1 MSNEAPYQA
10 NFKTPKGSLLNIRA
24 WSEAELDQSLD
35 ALLTRVHIIN
45 DVEQA
50 IDAICNLQQGGIKIQ
65 QTTVTNTPA
74 PQAAAPAPMQ
84 GYTPPAP
91 AGATPNCEHGEP
103 MRYVPA
109 GISKAGK
116 PYKGFYACARPRLE
130 ACNSKA

>member
-24 WSEAELDQSLD
+24 WSEAELDQALD
-35 ALLTRVHIIN
+35 ALLTRVGLIN
-45 DVEQA
+45 DVELA
-50 IDAICNLQQGGIKIQ
+50 IDAVCNIQQGGLKVLD
-65 QTTVTNTPA
+65 TKLG
-74 PQAAAPAPMQ
+74 APAPAQSAPMA

-91 AGATPNCEHGEP
+91 AGSAPMCEHNEP

-116 PYKGFYACARPRLE
+116 PYKGFYACARQRAE

>member
-24 WSEAELDQSLD
+24 WSEAELDQALD
-35 ALLTRVHIIN
+35 ALLTRVGLIN
-45 DVEQA
+45 DVELA
-50 IDAICNLQQGGIKIQ
+50 IDAVCNIQQGGLKVLD
-65 QTTVTNTPA
+65 TKLGA
-74 PQAAAPAPMQ
+74 PAAAPAAAPMA

-91 AGATPNCEHGEP
+91 AGSAPVCEHNEP

-130 ACNSKA
+130 ACQSKA

>member
-24 WSEAELDQSLD
+24 WSEAELDQALD
-35 ALLTRVHIIN
+35 ALLTRVHVIN
-45 DVEQA
+45 DVELA
-50 IDAICNLQQGGIKIQ
+50 IDAVCNLQQGGIKVT
-65 QTTVTNTPA
+65 QTTVANTPA
-74 PQAAAPAPMQ
+74 PAAPAPAPMQ
-84 GYTPPAP
+84 GYTPASTGAAP
-91 AGATPNCEHGEP
+91 SCEHGEP

-116 PYKGFYACARPRLE
+116 PYKGFYACARPRTE

>member
-24 WSEAELDQSLD
+24 WSEAELDQALD
-35 ALLTRVHIIN
+35 ALLTRVHVIN
-45 DVEQA
+45 DVELA
-50 IDAICNLQQGGIKIQ
+50 IDAVCNLQQGGIKVT
-65 QTTVTNTPA
+65 QTTVG
-74 PQAAAPAPMQ
+74 APAPVAAPVSAPMA

-91 AGATPNCEHGEP
+91 AGAAPVCEHNEP

-116 PYKGFYACARPRLE
+116 PYKGFYACARQRAE